1 MTLYG
6 IIIGGAV
13 TVIGSIL
20 TYVAAIGKS
29 KGDNL
34 DRAVS
39 WWEKAVTRLEAR
51 AQDLEERVESLE
63 KSNQNL
69 ADENRRFRHAI
80 REVIRWLTANL
91 EHEKAGKGPPLPY
104 PFEKLLGRLLEVID
118 EKGTNL

>member
-1 MTLYG
+1 MTLLG
-6 IIIGGAV
+6 ILIGGVV
-13 TVIGSIL
+13 TVIGSVL
-20 TYVAAIGKS
+20 TYIAAIGKS

-39 WWEKAVTRLEAR
+39 WWEKAVTRLDQQAK
-51 AQDLEERVESLE
+51 DLEERMEALEESNRGLV
-63 KSNQNL
+63 
-69 ADENRRFRHAI
+69 DENRRFRHAI

-118 EKGTNL
+118 EKGTRL